1 MSEYAVLFIIKVTV
15 SDYDILSS
23 LLEDMFQPL
32 KSRTVH
38 QLLVLAILIITVGVI
53 LFMGLEGWS
62 FVNAFYFTVSL
73 LTTVGFGDLTPTNE
87 LSRFIASIYMLLVVP
102 LMLVMMGVV
111 ADGVFRFREQQE
123 VEAHEAAKKVLKT
136 AKKKK
141 R

>member
-1 MSEYAVLFIIKVTV
+1 
-15 SDYDILSS
+15 
-23 LLEDMFQPL
+23 
-32 KSRTVH
+32 
-38 QLLVLAILIITVGVI
+38 
-53 LFMGLEGWS
+53 MGLEGWS